1 MPVNWLRQTVYG
13 VVDVRARLF
22 PEDVA
27 LLIPS
32 RDDPEDQLTVT
43 YGELRSGAW
52 RRAGRL
58 RAVGIGA
65 GTHVGIWS
73 ENSLD
78 WLETWLACSLLGAV
92 VVSLNPRL
100 TVTEVEHQ
108 LEATDITH
116 LFVGRSLTEGGAKIA
131 GTDQRVTVLGFGAE
145 QGLETT
151 GDIELPFDPAPID
164 PDRVG
169 LIQFTSGSTG
179 LPKGAMAR
187 EGAIVGVGASCAS
200 RWLLR
205 PTDRI
210 YGVFSLAHNAGT
222 VYTTMTAFTGG
233 AQLILP
239 EKPWGTEGLT
249 LLELTGATFLPAV
262 DTIVTDVLKSGRR
275 PPAIRLVGGGL
286 DPERSRALV
295 DALDVEISNTYG
307 QTEVTA
313 NVSVG
318 DLRDPLEKRIE
329 TVGLPHSGNAWRIV
343 DEAGRP
349 VAAGEVGAIE
359 LDGWAKMKGYYG
371 RPDDEQPF
379 TEDGWVQTGDIGM
392 VDEAGYISFL
402 GRFKDII
409 RSGGENVAAYEIERA
424 LELHPDVVQ
433 AAVVPAADERY
444 GEVPFAFITVRDEA
458 VLSGEALRSF
468 CGERLASFKVPKHYE
483 FVESFPLTGPNKVA
497 KTVLREQ
504 AAKRLEHAAND
515 EVTA

>member
-22 PEDVA
+22 PDDVA

-32 RDDPEDQLTVT
+32 PADPEDTRRVS
-43 YGELRSGAW
+43 YGELRAAAW

-58 RAVGIGA
+58 TAAGVGA

-73 ENSLD
+73 ENTLD
-78 WLETWLACSLLGAV
+78 WMETWLACSLLGAV

-108 LEATDITH
+108 IDATDITH
-116 LFVGRSLTEGGAKIA
+116 AFVGRTLTEGGSALVGA
-131 GTDQRVTVLGFGAE
+131 DPGVRVFGWDTA
-145 QGLETT
+145 QGLGTIGEE
-151 GDIELPFDPAPID
+151 ELPFDPAPID
-164 PDRVG
+164 PLRVG

-205 PTDRI
+205 PADRI

-222 VYTTMTAFTGG
+222 VYTTMSAFTGG
-233 AQLILP
+233 ATLILP
-239 EKPWGTEGLT
+239 EKPWGTEGLA
-249 LLELTGATFLPAV
+249 LLEQTEATFLPAV

-275 PPAIRLVGGGL
+275 PPSVRLVGGGL

-295 DALDVEISNTYG
+295 DALEVEISNTYG

-318 DLRDPLEKRIE
+318 DLRDPLEKRIA
-329 TVGLPHSGNAWRIV
+329 TVGLPHSGNEWRIV
-343 DEAGRP
+343 DEEGQAVGAG
-349 VAAGEVGAIE
+349 VVGAIE
-359 LDGWAKMKGYYG
+359 LNGWAKMKGYYG
-371 RPDDEQPF
+371 KSEEDQPF
-379 TEDGWVQTGDIGM
+379 TADGWVQTGDIGT
-392 VDEAGYISFL
+392 VDEEGYISFL

-433 AAVVPAADERY
+433 AAVVPAADDRY
-444 GEVPFAFITVRDEA
+444 GEVPFAFITVRDDA
-458 VLSGEALRSF
+458 TLTGESLRTF
-468 CGERLASFKVPKHYE
+468 CRERMASFKIPKHYE
-483 FVESFPLTGPNKVA
+483 FIDSFPLTGPNKVA

-504 AAKRLEHAAND
+504 AAERIEQTRDAA
-515 EVTA
+515 AS